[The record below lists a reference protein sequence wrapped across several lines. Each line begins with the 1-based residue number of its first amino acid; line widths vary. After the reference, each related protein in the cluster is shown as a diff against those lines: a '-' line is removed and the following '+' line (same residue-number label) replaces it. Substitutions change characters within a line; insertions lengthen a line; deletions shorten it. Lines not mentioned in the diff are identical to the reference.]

1 MSEGVSEAPT
11 FTEWSTM
18 VVPTYPEGGSHA
30 LLVCQHHHQVVRVRT
45 VRPPAPTAQ
54 SPDRKP
60 DAIMSNVAI
69 SLGSN

>member
-1 MSEGVSEAPT
+1 
-11 FTEWSTM
+11 M